1 VPLSNKIIIVP
12 QIIGTSE
19 VAISKYKPRCV
30 PGAQFGSEMVNTIY
44 YMSVMKTSTQAR
56 KFKAKADTPS
66 LTQPF
71 VLSYHGSLGAAH
83 GVVPHTICA
92 TTIPHSQHNELRSS
106 E

>member
-1 VPLSNKIIIVP
+1 MPM
-12 QIIGTSE
+12 
-19 VAISKYKPRCV
+19 SKHKQWYVC
-30 PGAQFGSEMVNTIY
+30 GAQSSAEGVNTMY

-92 TTIPHSQHNELRSS
+92 TTILHSQHNELGSS

>member
-1 VPLSNKIIIVP
+1 MPLSNKLIIVP

-19 VAISKYKPRCV
+19 MTISKRKQRCV
-30 PGAQFGSEMVNTIY
+30 PGTQLGAEMVNAIY
-44 YMSVMKTSTQAR
+44 CTSVMKTSTQAT
-56 KFKAKADTPS
+56 KFKAQADTPS

>member
-1 VPLSNKIIIVP
+1 
-12 QIIGTSE
+12 
-19 VAISKYKPRCV
+19 
-30 PGAQFGSEMVNTIY
+30 MVNTID
-44 YMSVMKTSTQAR
+44 YMSVMKTSTQAT

-92 TTIPHSQHNELRSS
+92 TTIPHSQHNESRSS